1 MGDVRMVDLNS
12 ALSVGQLVYLHPLPT
27 VAEAPRHVGY
37 ITGWQES
44 LYILLDVGSPTSRAS
59 SLAADQLCAAR
70 FLRNGTAYG
79 FTATIESVTGSA
91 ARPLIQL
98 TWPQRVETVQVRRH
112 ERVPVSIRCGVI
124 YPNGSCEEEEMRD
137 LSSGGC
143 LLHCSG
149 VSNPNVDDV
158 YRLSFT
164 LPDGRSLDWVEA
176 TVRSVAASG
185 NHWAV
190 GCAFGPLEEEDQRLL
205 DCYVAAALEHL
216 APSHMGP
223 PGILVIEQR
232 RDVVR
237 YLSQNLR
244 ARGYD
249 VGIAV
254 TAVDAFHRLRIHPP
268 DAVLISHE
276 QTELS
281 SKQLCRLIAQS
292 QGRDGLPIFVYGGDE
307 QVAEQVMDA
316 GAVDCFDSAYDIET
330 ILATLEQHVRAP
342 ETIV

>member
-12 ALSVGQLVYLHPLPT
+12 ALTVGQLVYLHPLPT

-44 LYILLDVGSPTSRAS
+44 LYILLDVGCPTARAAC
-59 SLAADQLCAAR
+59 LATNQLCAAR
-70 FLRNGTAYG
+70 FLRDGTAYG
-79 FTATIESVTGSA
+79 FTATIESLTGSA
-91 ARPLIQL
+91 ARPSIQL
-98 TWPQRVETVQVRRH
+98 SWPQRVETVQVRRH
-112 ERVPVSIRCGVI
+112 ERIPVTIRCGVI
-124 YPNGSCEEEEMRD
+124 YPNGACEEEEMRD

-149 VSNPNVDDV
+149 ASRPNVDDV
-158 YRLSFT
+158 LRLSFT
-164 LPDGRSLDWVEA
+164 LPDGHSLDWVEA

-185 NHWAV
+185 THWTV
-190 GCAFGPLEEEDQRLL
+190 GCAFGPLDDELQRPL
-205 DCYVAAALEHL
+205 DCYVAATLEHL
-216 APSHMGP
+216 APPNMGP
-223 PGILVIEQR
+223 PSILVIEQR

-249 VGIAV
+249 VGIAI
-254 TAVDAFHRLRIHPP
+254 TAVDAFHRLRVHPP

-281 SKQLCRLIAQS
+281 SRQLCRLIAQS
-292 QGRDGLPIFVYGGDE
+292 QRRDGLPIFVYGGDE
-307 QVAEQVMDA
+307 QVADQVMDA

-342 ETIV
+342 EPVT